1 MLISLIMPTLSRTQE
16 VNNFLESLRNQSFMN
31 FELIVV
37 DQNNDKRLTPLIEQ
51 YSRWYKIVYLRNM
64 QKGLSRNRN
73 LGLSYASGDIIA
85 FPDDDCE
92 YQYDTLQRV
101 DDFFSTTNYGFLS
114 FRQEDKVSRKSDL
127 LKKQCDI
134 TYYNIFQTAISFC
147 IFAKKRLLEQFAFDE
162 RLGVGA
168 RFGSGEESDMI
179 AFFLKNKAKGFYNG
193 FYTVYHPIHNTSY
206 NQKRALDYGGGFGA
220 LHKKLI
226 FYYKQPYYLVRF
238 VWMVLRNIGAIIISK
253 EKAYYGNA
261 LKGKL
266 TGFVFYAV
274 HNQQQSKAS

>member
-1 MLISLIMPTLSRTQE
+1 MPTLSRTQE
-16 VNNFLESLRNQSFMN
+16 VNNFLESLKNQSFTG

-37 DQNNDKRLTPLIEQ
+37 DQNNDRRLAPLIEQ
-51 YSRWYKIVYLRNM
+51 YSCWYKIVYLQNT

-73 LGLSYASGDIIA
+73 LGLPYASGDIIA

-92 YQYDTLQRV
+92 YHYDTLQRV
-101 DDFFSTTNYGFLS
+101 NNFFSTTDYSFLT
-114 FRQEDKVSRKSDL
+114 FRQEDKLSGRSDF
-127 LKKQCDI
+127 LKNQCDI
-134 TYYNIFQTAISFC
+134 TYHNIFQTAISFC
-147 IFAKKRLLEQFAFDE
+147 IFAKKWLLEQFVFDE
-162 RLGVGA
+162 QLGAGA

-179 AFFLKNKAKGFYNG
+179 AFFLKNKAKGFYDG
-193 FYTVYHPIHNTSY
+193 FYTICHPIHNIAY
-206 NQKRALDYGGGFGA
+206 NQKRALGYGEGFGA

-238 VWMVLRNIGAIIISK
+238 VWMVLRNIGAIIITK

-266 TGFVFYAV
+266 IGFVLYAV
-274 HNQQQSKAS
+274 HNQQQSRMS

>member
-1 MLISLIMPTLSRTQE
+1 MPTLSRTQE
-16 VNNFLESLRNQSFMN
+16 VNDFLESLRNQSFTD

-51 YSRWYKIVYLRNM
+51 YSRWYKIVYLRNT

-73 LGLSYASGDIIA
+73 LGLPYASGDIIA

-92 YQYDTLQRV
+92 YQYDILQRV
-101 DDFFSTTNYGFLS
+101 NKFFSTTSYDFLA
-114 FRQEDKVSRKSDL
+114 FRQEDKLSGKSDF

-134 TYYNIFQTAISFC
+134 TYHNIFQTAISFC
-147 IFAKKRLLEQFAFDE
+147 IFTKKRLLEEFAFDE
-162 RLGVGA
+162 QLGAGA

-179 AFFLKNKAKGFYNG
+179 AFFLKNKAKGFYDG

-206 NQKRALDYGGGFGA
+206 NQKRALDYGEGFGA

-238 VWMVLRNIGAIIISK
+238 VWMVLKNIGAIILSK

-266 TGFVFYAV
+266 TGFVLYAV
-274 HNQQQSKAS
+274 CNQPQSKVS